1 MAEFWSNN
9 DRGFRLRLWVD
20 QISQDKTANTSQVR
34 FQLALLNTAATFT
47 GYSCSAFI
55 DFDGNRRLNWSGSPS
70 VLGSNQIIPL
80 IDETVTVNH
89 DGDGTR
95 TFGFMAQFVG
105 GGGYSPNT
113 LTIGGNSYKLTDIAR
128 GSSTSD
134 ITATIGKPVTIN
146 IDRKQNTYRH
156 SIWVRFGNY
165 DKKVAGDDVET
176 SYTWTPEVALYDQL
190 PDNTSG
196 FGEVTI
202 IAYENSREMSRD
214 IKRLK
219 LSVADDIKPKLSGI
233 TLTDTNAVA
242 GNLITSSEHFVQ
254 IMSDIRVTFDGAVG
268 VYGSTIKNYRAEIV
282 GGNQAVNSN
291 GGTFGIMNFNG
302 QVTIR
307 ATVTDSRGRS
317 SAPVEKTITILE
329 YFAPSLKFDV
339 TRVGAT
345 SSTLQ
350 VLRNAKIAP
359 LTVNGVQKNT
369 MRLTFKVT
377 PYGKDS
383 YTTDTGPASGDWAGV
398 SSLVNSSANLAG
410 VYAANKSWEILAV
423 LEDKFAD
430 ASFKADVPVESVAL
444 SYDQSGLGVA
454 KVRER
459 GALDVAGDIYANN
472 SPIQQYQLTGNN
484 GAPKWI
490 DGKPNVT
497 NANWLDQPGQ
507 YYIDKSAPGN
517 PNGQWGYLFHYSNYG
532 KNTDGFKE
540 AIQIFWGNN
549 GQLFFRHH
557 RWSRKIDDWE
567 PWKEFARNENTNL
580 INTGWKPA
588 GVEGSFYKRVGDVLT
603 VKYDFTGTGEGM
615 KIAELPAAVFTA
627 PQGYMF
633 TISGWS
639 IGTNTDTHVQIN
651 KDGSSIV
658 ALSPTKDTKYLGQLT
673 IML

>member
-1 MAEFWSNN
+1 MAEFWSNS

-20 QISQDKTANTSQVR
+20 QVSQDKAANTSQVR

-70 VLGSNQIIPL
+70 VLGANQTIPL
-80 IDETVTVNH
+80 IDETVTIQH
-89 DGDGTR
+89 DGDGAR
-95 TFGFMAQFVG
+95 TFGFMAQFTG

-113 LTIGGNSYKLTDIAR
+113 LTVSGNTYKLTDIPR

-134 ITATIGKPVTIN
+134 ITAVIGKPVTIN
-146 IDRKQNTYRH
+146 INRKQNTYRH
-156 SIWVRFGNY
+156 SIWVRFNNY
-165 DKKVAGDDVET
+165 DKKVAGDDIET
-176 SYTWTPEVALYDQL
+176 SYTWTPETALYDQL

-202 IAYENSREMSRD
+202 IAYENGREMSRD
-214 IKRLK
+214 IKRLS
-219 LSVADDIKPKLSGI
+219 LTVADDIKPKLSGI

-254 IMSDIRVTFDGAVG
+254 IMSDIKVTFDGAAG

-291 GGTFGIMNFNG
+291 GGSFGIMNFNG

-307 ATVTDSRGRS
+307 ATVTDSRGRTS
-317 SAPVEKTITILE
+317 TPIEKTITILE

-369 MRLTFKVT
+369 MKLTFKVT
-377 PYGKDS
+377 PYGKDA

-410 VYAANKSWEILAV
+410 VYAANKSWQVLAV
-423 LEDKFAD
+423 LEDKFTN
-430 ASFKADVPVESVAL
+430 ASFKNDVPVESVAL

-472 SPIQQYQLTGNN
+472 SQIQQYQLTSNN

-497 NANWLDQPGQ
+497 NANYLDQPGQ
-507 YYIDKSAPGN
+507 YYIDRSAPGN

-532 KNTDGFKE
+532 KNTDGYKE

-557 RWSRKIDDWE
+557 RWSKKIDDWE

-603 VKYDFTGTGEGM
+603 VKYNFTGNGSDMT
-615 KIAELPAAVFTA
+615 IAKLPPEVLTA
-627 PQGYMF
+627 PQAYML

-639 IGTNTDTHVQIN
+639 IGTNTDAHVQIN
-651 KDGSSIV
+651 KDSSNIAV
-658 ALSPTKDTKYLGQLT
+658 LATSKDTTYLGQLT

>member
-1 MAEFWSNN
+1 MAEFWSNS

-20 QISQDKTANTSQVR
+20 QVSQDKVANTSQVR

-70 VLGSNQIIPL
+70 VLGANQIIPL
-80 IDETVTVNH
+80 IDETVTIRH
-89 DGDGTR
+89 DGDGAR
-95 TFGFMAQFVG
+95 TFGFMAQFTG

-113 LTIGGNSYKLTDIAR
+113 LTVSGSSYKLTDIPR

-134 ITATIGKPVTIN
+134 ITAVIGKPTTIN
-146 IDRKQNTYRH
+146 INRKQDTYRH
-156 SIWVRFGNY
+156 SIWVRFGSWE
-165 DKKVAGDDVET
+165 KKIAGDDIET
-176 SYTWTPEVALYDQL
+176 SYTWTPEPALYNQL
-190 PDNTSG
+190 TDNTRG

-202 IAYENSREMSRD
+202 IAYENGREASRD
-214 IKRLK
+214 IKRLQ
-219 LSVADDIKPKLSGI
+219 LTVADDIKPKLSGI

-254 IMSDIRVTFDGAVG
+254 IMSDIRVTFDGAAG
-268 VYGSTIKNYRAEIV
+268 VYGSTIKSYRAEIV
-282 GGNQAVNSN
+282 GGNQSVNSN

-302 QVTIR
+302 QVTVR
-307 ATVTDSRGRS
+307 ATVTDSRGRT
-317 SAPVEKTITILE
+317 SAPIEKTITILE
-329 YFAPSLKFDV
+329 YFAPSLKVDV

-359 LTVNGVQKNT
+359 LAVNGVQKNT
-369 MRLTFKVT
+369 MKLTFKVT

-423 LEDKFAD
+423 LEDKFTN
-430 ASFKADVPVESVAL
+430 ASSKAPVPVESVAL

-472 SPIQQYQLTGNN
+472 SQIQQYQLTGNN

-507 YYIDKSAPGN
+507 YYIDQAAQGN

-557 RWSRKIDDWE
+557 RWSKKIDDWE
-567 PWKEFARNENTNL
+567 PWKEFAKNENTNL

-603 VKYDFTGTGEGM
+603 VKYNFTGTGGDM
-615 KIAELPAAVFTA
+615 KMAELPATVFTA

-651 KDGSSIV
+651 KDSSSIV
-658 ALSPTKDTKYLGQLT
+658 VLGTGKDTAYLGQLT

>member
-1 MAEFWSNN
+1 MAEFWSNS

-20 QISQDKTANTSQVR
+20 QVSQDKTANTSQVR

-70 VLGSNQIIPL
+70 VLGANQIIPL
-80 IDETVTVNH
+80 IDETVTIRH
-89 DGDGTR
+89 DGDGAR
-95 TFGFMAQFVG
+95 TFGFMAQFTG

-113 LTIGGNSYKLTDIAR
+113 LTVSGSSYKLTDIPR

-134 ITATIGKPVTIN
+134 ITAVIGKPVTIN
-146 IDRKQNTYRH
+146 INRKQDTYRH
-156 SIWVRFGNY
+156 SIWVRFGSWE
-165 DKKVAGDDVET
+165 KKIAGDDIET
-176 SYTWTPEVALYDQL
+176 SYTWTPEPALYNQL
-190 PDNTSG
+190 TDNTSG

-202 IAYENSREMSRD
+202 IAYENGREASRD
-214 IKRLK
+214 IKRLQ
-219 LSVADDIKPKLSGI
+219 LTVADDIKPKLSGI

-254 IMSDIRVTFDGAVG
+254 IMSDIRVTFDGAAG

-282 GGNQAVNSN
+282 GGNQSVNSN

-302 QVTIR
+302 QLTIR
-307 ATVTDSRGRS
+307 ATVTDSRGRT
-317 SAPVEKTITILE
+317 SAPIEKTITILE

-377 PYGKDS
+377 PYGNDA

-410 VYAANKSWEILAV
+410 VYAANKSWQILAV
-423 LEDKFAD
+423 LEDKFTS

-454 KVRER
+454 KIRER

-472 SPIQQYQLTGNN
+472 SQIQQYQLTSNN

-497 NANWLDQPGQ
+497 NANHLDQPGQ

-517 PNGQWGYLFHYSNYG
+517 PNSQWGYLFHYSNYG
-532 KNTDGFKE
+532 KNTDGYKE

-557 RWSRKIDDWE
+557 RWSKKIDDWE
-567 PWKEFARNENTNL
+567 PWKEFAKNENTNL
-580 INTGWKPA
+580 INTGWKSA
-588 GVEGSFYKRVGDVLT
+588 GYTNSYYKRAGDVLT
-603 VKYDFTGTGEGM
+603 IKYDFTGNGEA
-615 KIAELPAAVFTA
+615 ITFATLPKEVLTA
-627 PQGYMF
+627 PQNYML
-633 TISGWS
+633 TIAVWDAD
-639 IGTNTDTHVQIN
+639 GTANSHVQIDKGGN
-651 KDGSSIV
+651 TLTALKTKAGSN
-658 ALSPTKDTKYLGQLT
+658 YFGQLT

>member
-20 QISQDKTANTSQVR
+20 QVSQDKVANTSQVR
-34 FQLALLNTAATFT
+34 FQLALLNTMATFAY
-47 GYSCSAFI
+47 YSCSAFI
-55 DFDGNRRLNWSGSPS
+55 DFEGRRLNWSGTPS
-70 VLGSNQIIPL
+70 VLGYNQVIPL
-80 IDETVTVNH
+80 IDKTVTINH
-89 DGDGTR
+89 DSSGQKALAFT
-95 TFGFMAQFVG
+95 AQFTG
-105 GGGYSPNT
+105 SGGYSPNT
-113 LTIGGNSYKLTDIAR
+113 LTVSGNSYKLTDIPR
-128 GSSTSD
+128 GSATSD
-134 ITATIGKPVTIN
+134 ITAVIGRPITIN
-146 IDRKQNTYRH
+146 INPQQENYRH
-156 SIWVRFGNY
+156 AIWVTYGNFNKQITTENVK
-165 DKKVAGDDVET
+165 DT
-176 SYTWTPEVALYDQL
+176 FTWTPPLELCNEA
-190 PDNTSG
+190 PDNTKG
-196 FGEVTI
+196 HGNVTVI
-202 IAYENSREMSRD
+202 TFDGSREISRD
-214 IKRLK
+214 VKIIYLTMP
-219 LSVADDIKPKLSGI
+219 DDIKPKLTGI
-233 TLTDTNAVA
+233 TLTDTNVVA

-254 IMSDIRVTFDGAVG
+254 IMSDVKVTFDGAAG
-268 VYGSTIKNYRAEIV
+268 IYGSTIKNYRAEIV

-291 GGTFGIMNFNG
+291 GGSFGIMNFNG

-307 ATVTDSRGRS
+307 ATVTDSRGRT
-317 SAPVEKTITILE
+317 SAPIEKTITILE

-345 SSTLQ
+345 SSALQ
-350 VLRNAKIAP
+350 VLRNAKVAP

-377 PYGKDS
+377 PYGKET

-410 VYAANKSWEILAV
+410 VYAANKSWQILAV
-423 LEDKFAD
+423 LEDKFTS

-454 KVRER
+454 KIRER

-472 SPIQQYQLTGNN
+472 SQIQQYQLTSNN

-497 NANWLDQPGQ
+497 NANYLDQPGQ

-517 PNGQWGYLFHYSNYG
+517 PNSQWGYLFHYSNFG
-532 KNTDGFKE
+532 KNTDGHKE

-557 RWSRKIDDWE
+557 RWSKKVDDWE
-567 PWKEFARNENTNL
+567 SWKEFARNENTNL

-603 VKYDFTGTGEGM
+603 VKYNFTGSGSDVA
-615 KIAELPAAVFTA
+615 IAKLPPEVFTA
-627 PQGYMF
+627 PQAYMF

-639 IGTNTDTHVQIN
+639 IGTDTDTHAQIN
-651 KDGSSIV
+651 KDGSTIV
-658 ALSPTKDTKYLGQLT
+658 ALASKKDTNYLGQLT

>member
-1 MAEFWSNN
+1 MAEFWSNS

-20 QISQDKTANTSQVR
+20 QVSQDKTANTSQVR

-70 VLGSNQIIPL
+70 VLGANQIIPL
-80 IDETVTVNH
+80 IDETVTIRH
-89 DGDGTR
+89 DGDGAR
-95 TFGFMAQFVG
+95 TFGFMAQFTG

-113 LTIGGNSYKLTDIAR
+113 LTVSGSSYKLTDIPR

-134 ITATIGKPVTIN
+134 ITAVIGKPVTIN
-146 IDRKQNTYRH
+146 INRKQDTYRH
-156 SIWVRFGNY
+156 SIWVRFGSWE
-165 DKKVAGDDVET
+165 KKIAGDDIET
-176 SYTWTPEVALYDQL
+176 SYTWTPEPALYNQL
-190 PDNTSG
+190 TDNTSG

-202 IAYENSREMSRD
+202 IAYENGREASRD
-214 IKRLK
+214 IKRLQ
-219 LSVADDIKPKLSGI
+219 LTVADDIKPKLSGI

-254 IMSDIRVTFDGAVG
+254 IMSDIRVTFDGAAG

-282 GGNQAVNSN
+282 GGNQSVNSN

-302 QVTIR
+302 QLTIR
-307 ATVTDSRGRS
+307 ATVTDSRGRT
-317 SAPVEKTITILE
+317 SAPIEKTITILE

-350 VLRNAKIAP
+350 VLRNAKVAP

-369 MRLTFKVT
+369 MKLTFKVT

-410 VYAANKSWEILAV
+410 VYAANKSWQVLAV
-423 LEDKFAD
+423 LEDKFTN
-430 ASFKADVPVESVAL
+430 ASFKNDVPVESVAL

-472 SPIQQYQLTGNN
+472 SQIQQYQLTSNN
-484 GAPKWI
+484 GGPKWI

-507 YYIDKSAPGN
+507 YYIDKAAPGN
-517 PNGQWGYLFHYSNYG
+517 PNGQRGYLFHYSNYG

-557 RWSRKIDDWE
+557 RWSKKTDDWE
-567 PWKEFARNENTNL
+567 PWKEFAKNENTNL

-603 VKYDFTGTGEGM
+603 VKYNFTGTGGDM
-615 KIAELPAAVFTA
+615 KMAELPATVFTA

-639 IGTNTDTHVQIN
+639 IGTNTDAHVQIN
-651 KDGSSIV
+651 KDSSSIV
-658 ALSPTKDTKYLGQLT
+658 VLGTGKDTAYLGQLT

>member
-1 MAEFWSNN
+1 MAEFWSNS

-20 QISQDKTANTSQVR
+20 QVSQDKVANTSQVR
-34 FQLALLNTAATFT
+34 FQLALLNTAATFS

-70 VLGSNQIIPL
+70 VLGANQIIPL
-80 IDETVTVNH
+80 IDETVTIRH
-89 DGDGTR
+89 DGDGAR
-95 TFGFMAQFVG
+95 TFGFMAQFTG

-113 LTIGGNSYKLTDIAR
+113 LTVSGSSYKLTDIPR

-134 ITATIGKPVTIN
+134 ITAVIGKPVTIN
-146 IDRKQNTYRH
+146 INRKQDTYRH
-156 SIWVRFGNY
+156 SIWVRFGSWE
-165 DKKVAGDDVET
+165 KKIAGDDIET

-202 IAYENSREMSRD
+202 IAYENGREMSRD
-214 IKRLK
+214 IKRLS
-219 LSVADDIKPKLSGI
+219 LTIADDIKPKLSGI

-254 IMSDIRVTFDGAVG
+254 IMSDIKVSFDGAAG

-307 ATVTDSRGRS
+307 ATVTDSRGRT
-317 SAPVEKTITILE
+317 SAPIEKTITILE

-350 VLRNAKIAP
+350 VLRNAKISP

-369 MRLTFKVT
+369 MKLTFKVT

-423 LEDKFAD
+423 LEDKFTD
-430 ASFKADVPVESVAL
+430 ASFKVPVPVESVAL

-472 SPIQQYQLTGNN
+472 SQIQQYQLTGNDGVSIQAKNDWNDYTQAGFYRGLNLKNSPGGLTSAWFHVVVLKHSNDWIVQQAIEYSGNTFFVRGKTN
-484 GAPKWI
+484 GKWGSWI
-490 DGKPNVT
+490 KYVN
-497 NANWLDQPGQ
+497 
-507 YYIDKSAPGN
+507 DK
-517 PNGQWGYLFHYSNYG
+517 H
-532 KNTDGFKE
+532 
-540 AIQIFWGNN
+540 
-549 GQLFFRHH
+549 
-557 RWSRKIDDWE
+557 
-567 PWKEFARNENTNL
+567 TNL
-580 INTGWKPA
+580 VNTGWQAA

-658 ALSPTKDTKYLGQLT
+658 ALSPAKDTKYLGQLT

>member
-9 DRGFRLRLWVD
+9 DRGYRLRLWVD
-20 QISQDKTANTSQVR
+20 QVSQDAVANTSQVR
-34 FQLALLNTAATFT
+34 FQLAILNTAATFAS
-47 GYSCSAFI
+47 YSCSAFI
-55 DFDGNRRLNWSGSPS
+55 DFDGGRRLNWSGSPNMTS
-70 VLGSNQIIPL
+70 QNSTIML

-89 DGDGTR
+89 GDDGKKI
-95 TFGFMAQFVG
+95 FGFMARFQG

-113 LTIGGNSYKLTDIAR
+113 LEIGGNSFTLTVLQRSSNLKVSSAVFGKEVTITIDRQNPTFKHTVRYQIGDSSGTIASNVDTSATWTIPLDLINKFTNTVNAQGIISVDSYLQ
-128 GSSTSD
+128 GSKIGTQST
-134 ITATIGKPVTIN
+134 TIN
-146 IDRKQNTYRH
+146 I
-156 SIWVRFGNY
+156 SV
-165 DKKVAGDDVET
+165 
-176 SYTWTPEVALYDQL
+176 
-190 PDNTSG
+190 PD
-196 FGEVTI
+196 
-202 IAYENSREMSRD
+202 
-214 IKRLK
+214 
-219 LSVADDIKPKLSGI
+219 SVKP
-233 TLTDTNAVA
+233 TLTGLTLVDTNETVRRLLPK
-242 GNLITSSEHFVQ
+242 NNFIQV
-254 IMSDIRVTFDGAVG
+254 MSNIRADFSGASG
-268 VYGSTIKNYRAEIV
+268 AYGSTITGYYAEIV
-282 GGNQAVNSN
+282 GKNQSINSS
-291 GGTFGIMNFNG
+291 GASFGIMNYSG
-302 QVTIR
+302 QAVVR
-307 ATVTDSRGRS
+307 ARVSDSRGRWS
-317 SAPVEKTITILE
+317 DFKEVNINVLE

-410 VYAANKSWEILAV
+410 VYAVNKSWQVLAV
-423 LEDKFAD
+423 LEDKFTD
-430 ASFKADVPVESVAL
+430 TSFKLDVPVESVAL

-454 KVRER
+454 KIRER

-472 SPIQQYQLTGNN
+472 SQIQQYQLTSNN
-484 GAPKWI
+484 GAPKRI
-490 DGKPNVT
+490 DGEPNVT

-507 YYIDKSAPGN
+507 YYIDKAASGN

-557 RWSRKIDDWE
+557 RWSKKLDDWE
-567 PWKEFARNENTNL
+567 PWKEFAKNENTNL

-588 GVEGSFYKRVGDVLT
+588 GYANSFYKRVGDVLT
-603 VKYDFTGTGEGM
+603 IKNDFAGNGEA
-615 KIAELPAAVFTA
+615 ITFATLPKEVLTA
-627 PQGYMF
+627 PQNYML
-633 TISGWS
+633 TIAVWDAD
-639 IGTNTDTHVQIN
+639 GTANSHVQIDKGGN
-651 KDGSSIV
+651 TLTALKTKAGSN
-658 ALSPTKDTKYLGQLT
+658 YFGQLT

>member
-1 MAEFWSNN
+1 MAEFWSNS
-9 DRGFRLRLWVD
+9 DRGFRLRLWID
-20 QISQDKTANTSQVR
+20 QVSQDKVANTSQVR

-70 VLGSNQIIPL
+70 VLGANQTIPL
-80 IDETVTVNH
+80 IDETVTIRH
-89 DGDGTR
+89 DGDGAR
-95 TFGFMAQFVG
+95 TFGFMAQFTG

-113 LTIGGNSYKLTDIAR
+113 LTVSGNLYKLTDIPR
-128 GSSTSD
+128 DSSTSD
-134 ITATIGKPVTIN
+134 ITAVIGKPVTIN
-146 IDRKQNTYRH
+146 INRKQNTYKH

-165 DKKVAGDDVET
+165 DKKIAGDDVET

-196 FGEVTI
+196 FGEIII
-202 IAYENSREMSRD
+202 IAYENGREMSRD
-214 IKRLK
+214 VKRLS
-219 LSVADDIKPKLSGI
+219 LTIADDIKPKLSGI

-254 IMSDIRVTFDGAVG
+254 IMSNIKVTFDGAAG
-268 VYGSTIKNYRAEIV
+268 VYSTIKNYRAEIV
-282 GGNQAVNSN
+282 GGNQSVNSN

-307 ATVTDSRGRS
+307 ATVTDSRGRT

-369 MRLTFKVT
+369 MKLTFKVT

-410 VYAANKSWEILAV
+410 VYAANKSWQILAV
-423 LEDKFAD
+423 LEDKFTS

-444 SYDQSGLGVA
+444 SYDQAGLGVA

-472 SPIQQYQLTGNN
+472 GQIQQYQLTGNN

-557 RWSRKIDDWE
+557 RWSKKIDDWE
-567 PWKEFARNENTNL
+567 PWKEFAKNENTNL

-603 VKYDFTGTGEGM
+603 VKYNFTGTGGDM
-615 KIAELPAAVFTA
+615 KMAELPPEVLTA

-639 IGTNTDTHVQIN
+639 IGTNTDAHVQIN
-651 KDGSSIV
+651 KDSSSIV
-658 ALSPTKDTKYLGQLT
+658 VLGTGKDTAYLGQLT

>member
-1 MAEFWSNN
+1 MAEFWSNS

-20 QISQDKTANTSQVR
+20 QVSQDKAANTSQVR

-70 VLGSNQIIPL
+70 VLGANQIIPL
-80 IDETVTVNH
+80 IDETVTIRH
-89 DGDGTR
+89 DGDGAR
-95 TFGFMAQFVG
+95 TFGFMAQFTG

-113 LTIGGNSYKLTDIAR
+113 LTVSGISYKLTDIPR

-134 ITATIGKPVTIN
+134 ITAVIGKPVTIN
-146 IDRKQNTYRH
+146 INRKQSTYRH

-165 DKKVAGDDVET
+165 DKKVAGDDIET
-176 SYTWTPEVALYDQL
+176 SYTWTPETALYDQL

-202 IAYENSREMSRD
+202 IAYENGREMSRD
-214 IKRLK
+214 IKRLS
-219 LSVADDIKPKLSGI
+219 LTVADDIKPKLSGI

-242 GNLITSSEHFVQ
+242 GNLITSSVHFVQ
-254 IMSDIRVTFDGAVG
+254 IMSDIKVTFDGATG
-268 VYGSTIKNYRAEIV
+268 VYGSTIKQYRAEIV

-291 GGTFGIMNFNG
+291 GGSFGIMNFNG
-302 QVTIR
+302 QLTIR
-307 ATVTDSRGRS
+307 ATVTDSRGRT
-317 SAPVEKTITILE
+317 SAPIEKTITILE

-377 PYGKDS
+377 PYGKET

-410 VYAANKSWEILAV
+410 VYAANQSWEILAV
-423 LEDKFAD
+423 LEDKFTD
-430 ASFKADVPVESVAL
+430 ASFKAPVPVESVAL

-472 SPIQQYQLTGNN
+472 SQIQQYQLTSNN

-490 DGKPNVT
+490 DGKHNVT
-497 NANWLDQPGQ
+497 SANYLDQPGQ
-507 YYIDKSAPGN
+507 YYIYRSAPGN

-532 KNTDGFKE
+532 KNTDGYKE

-557 RWSRKIDDWE
+557 RWSKKIDDWE

-603 VKYDFTGTGEGM
+603 VKYNFTGNGSDMT
-615 KIAELPAAVFTA
+615 IAKLPPEVLTA
-627 PQGYMF
+627 PQAYML

-639 IGTNTDTHVQIN
+639 IGTNTDAHVQIN
-651 KDGSSIV
+651 KDSSNIAV
-658 ALSPTKDTKYLGQLT
+658 LATSKDTTYLGQLT

>member
-1 MAEFWSNN
+1 MAEFWSNS

-20 QISQDKTANTSQVR
+20 QVSQDKVANTSQVR
-34 FQLALLNTAATFT
+34 FQLALLNTAATFS

-70 VLGSNQIIPL
+70 VLGANQTIPL
-80 IDETVTVNH
+80 IDETVTIRH
-89 DGDGTR
+89 DGDGAR
-95 TFGFMAQFVG
+95 TFGFMAQFTG

-113 LTIGGNSYKLTDIAR
+113 LTVSGSSYKLTDIPR

-134 ITATIGKPVTIN
+134 ITAVIGKPVTIN
-146 IDRKQNTYRH
+146 INRKQDTYRH
-156 SIWVRFGNY
+156 SIWVRFGSWE
-165 DKKVAGDDVET
+165 KKIAGDDIET
-176 SYTWTPEVALYDQL
+176 SYTWTPEPALYNQL
-190 PDNTSG
+190 TDNTSG

-202 IAYENSREMSRD
+202 IAYENGREASRD
-214 IKRLK
+214 IKRLQ
-219 LSVADDIKPKLSGI
+219 LTVADDIKPKLSGI

-254 IMSDIRVTFDGAVG
+254 IMSDIRVTFDGAAG

-282 GGNQAVNSN
+282 GGNQSVNSN
-291 GGTFGIMNFNG
+291 GGTFGVMNFNG

-307 ATVTDSRGRS
+307 ATVTDSRGRTS
-317 SAPVEKTITILE
+317 TPVEKTITILE

-350 VLRNAKIAP
+350 ALRNAKIAP

-377 PYGKDS
+377 PYGKET

-410 VYAANKSWEILAV
+410 VYAANKSWQILAV
-423 LEDKFAD
+423 LEDKFTS

-472 SPIQQYQLTGNN
+472 SQIQQYQLTGNS
-484 GAPKWI
+484 GAPKRI

-497 NANWLDQPGQ
+497 NANYLDQPGQ

-557 RWSRKIDDWE
+557 RRSKKIDDWE

-603 VKYDFTGTGEGM
+603 VKYNFTGTGGDM
-615 KIAELPAAVFTA
+615 KMAELPATVFTA

-639 IGTNTDTHVQIN
+639 IGTNTDAHVQIN
-651 KDGSSIV
+651 KDSSSIV
-658 ALSPTKDTKYLGQLT
+658 VLGTGKDTAYLGQLT

>member
-1 MAEFWSNN
+1 MAEFWSNS

-20 QISQDKTANTSQVR
+20 QVSQDKTANTSQVR

-70 VLGSNQIIPL
+70 VLGANQIIPL
-80 IDETVTVNH
+80 IDETVTIRH
-89 DGDGTR
+89 DGDGAR
-95 TFGFMAQFVG
+95 TFGFVAQFTG

-113 LTIGGNSYKLTDIAR
+113 LTVSGSSYKLTDIPR

-134 ITATIGKPVTIN
+134 ITAVIGKPVTIN
-146 IDRKQNTYRH
+146 INRKQNTYRH
-156 SIWVRFGNY
+156 SIWVRFGSY
-165 DKKVAGDDVET
+165 DKKIAGDDVET
-176 SYTWTPEVALYDQL
+176 SYTWTPEPALYNQL
-190 PDNTSG
+190 TDNTSG

-202 IAYENSREMSRD
+202 IAYENGREASRD
-214 IKRLK
+214 IKRLQ
-219 LSVADDIKPKLSGI
+219 LTVADDIKPKLSGI

-254 IMSDIRVTFDGAVG
+254 IMSDIRVTFDGAAG

-282 GGNQAVNSN
+282 GGNQSVNSN

-302 QVTIR
+302 QLTIR
-307 ATVTDSRGRS
+307 ATVTDSRGRT
-317 SAPVEKTITILE
+317 SAPIEKTITILE
-329 YFAPSLKFDV
+329 YFAPSLKFDM

-350 VLRNAKIAP
+350 VLRNAKVAP

-369 MRLTFKVT
+369 MKLTFKVT

-410 VYAANKSWEILAV
+410 VYAANKSWQVLAV
-423 LEDKFAD
+423 LEDKFTN
-430 ASFKADVPVESVAL
+430 ASFKNDVPVESVAL

-472 SPIQQYQLTGNN
+472 SQIQQYQLTSNN

-507 YYIDKSAPGN
+507 YYIDKAAQGN

-557 RWSRKIDDWE
+557 RWSKKTDDWE
-567 PWKEFARNENTNL
+567 PWKEFAKNENTNL

-603 VKYDFTGTGEGM
+603 VKYNFTGTGGDM
-615 KIAELPAAVFTA
+615 KMAELPATVFTA

-639 IGTNTDTHVQIN
+639 IGTNTDAHVQIN
-651 KDGSSIV
+651 KDSSSIV
-658 ALSPTKDTKYLGQLT
+658 VLGTGKDTAYLGQLT

>member
-20 QISQDKTANTSQVR
+20 QVSQDKVANTSQVR
-34 FQLALLNTAATFT
+34 FQLALLNTAATFA

-55 DFDGNRRLNWSGSPS
+55 DFEGHRLNWSGTPS
-70 VLGSNQIIPL
+70 VLGPNQTIPV
-80 IDETVTVNH
+80 IDETVTINH
-89 DGDGTR
+89 DNSGQK
-95 TFGFMAQFVG
+95 TFAFTAQFTG
-105 GGGYSPNT
+105 SGGYSPNT
-113 LTIGGNSYKLTDIAR
+113 LTVSGNSYKLTDIPR

-134 ITATIGKPVTIN
+134 ITAVIGRPVTIN
-146 IDRKQNTYRH
+146 ITPRQESYRH
-156 SIWVRFGNY
+156 AIWVTYGKFNKQITTENIK
-165 DKKVAGDDVET
+165 D
-176 SYTWTPEVALYDQL
+176 SFTWTPPLGLCNET
-190 PDNTSG
+190 PDNTKGWGNVTVITYDSG
-196 FGEVTI
+196 REV
-202 IAYENSREMSRD
+202 SRD
-214 IKRLK
+214 VKIIYLTMP
-219 LSVADDIKPKLSGI
+219 DDVKPKLTGV

-254 IMSDIRVTFDGAVG
+254 IMSDIKVTFDGATG
-268 VYGSTIKNYRAEIV
+268 VYGSTIKSYRAEIV

-307 ATVTDSRGRS
+307 ATVTDSRGRT
-317 SAPVEKTITILE
+317 SAPVEKAITILE

-369 MRLTFKVT
+369 MKLTFKVT
-377 PYGKDS
+377 PYGKDA

-410 VYAANKSWEILAV
+410 VYAANKSWQILAV
-423 LEDKFAD
+423 LEDKFTD
-430 ASFKADVPVESVAL
+430 ASFKDDVPVESVAL

-472 SPIQQYQLTGNN
+472 NPIQQYQLTGNN

-507 YYIDKSAPGN
+507 YYIDKAAPGN

-557 RWSRKIDDWE
+557 RWSKKVDDWE

-603 VKYDFTGTGEGM
+603 VKYNFTGNGSDVT
-615 KIAELPAAVFTA
+615 IAKLPPEVLTA
-627 PQGYMF
+627 PQNYMF

-639 IGTNTDTHVQIN
+639 IGTNSDVHAQISKGTSDIN
-651 KDGSSIV
+651 V
-658 ALSPTKDTKYLGQLT
+658 LATTKDTTYQGQLT

>member
-1 MAEFWSNN
+1 MAEFWSNS

-20 QISQDKTANTSQVR
+20 QVSQDKVANTSQVR
-34 FQLALLNTAATFT
+34 FRLYFMNTAATFA
-47 GYSCSAFI
+47 GYACSAYI
-55 DFDGNRRLNWSGSPS
+55 EYDWKKRIEWSGTPS
-70 VLGSNQIIPL
+70 VLSPNQTILL
-80 IDETVTVNH
+80 IDQTVTIQH
-89 DGDGTR
+89 DGDGSKAFGVS
-95 TFGFMAQFVG
+95 TFFNGS
-105 GGGYSPNT
+105 GGYSPNT
-113 LTIGGNSYKLTDIAR
+113 IGASGDVKLTDIPR

-134 ITATIGKPVTIN
+134 ITAVIGKSVTIN
-146 IDRKQNTYRH
+146 INPKQESYRH
-156 SIWVRFGNY
+156 AIWVTYGKFNKQITTENIK
-165 DKKVAGDDVET
+165 D
-176 SYTWTPEVALYDQL
+176 SFTWTPPLELCNET
-190 PDNTSG
+190 PDNTKG
-196 FGEVTI
+196 FGNVTVI
-202 IAYENSREMSRD
+202 TYENGREVSRD
-214 IKRLK
+214 IKRIYLTI
-219 LSVADDIKPKLSGI
+219 ADDIKPKLTGV

-254 IMSDIRVTFDGAVG
+254 IMSDIKVTFDGATG
-268 VYGSTIKNYRAEIV
+268 VYGSTIKSYRAEIV

-307 ATVTDSRGRS
+307 ATVTDSRGRT
-317 SAPVEKTITILE
+317 SAPVEKAITILE

-369 MRLTFKVT
+369 MKLTFKVT
-377 PYGKDS
+377 PYGKDA

-410 VYAANKSWEILAV
+410 VYAANKSWQILAV
-423 LEDKFAD
+423 LEDKFTH
-430 ASFKADVPVESVAL
+430 ASFKNDVPVESVAL

-490 DGKPNVT
+490 DGKSNVT
-497 NANWLDQPGQ
+497 SANWLDQPGQ

-557 RWSRKIDDWE
+557 RWSRKVDDWE

-603 VKYDFTGTGEGM
+603 VKYNFTGNGSDVT
-615 KIAELPAAVFTA
+615 IAKLPPEVLTA
-627 PQGYMF
+627 PQNYMF

-639 IGTNTDTHVQIN
+639 IGTNSDVHAQISKGTSDIN
-651 KDGSSIV
+651 V
-658 ALSPTKDTKYLGQLT
+658 LAATKDTTYQGQLT

>member
-1 MAEFWSNN
+1 MAEFWSNS

-20 QISQDKTANTSQVR
+20 QVSQDKVANTSQVR
-34 FQLALLNTAATFT
+34 FQLALLNTAATFS

-70 VLGSNQIIPL
+70 VLGANQIIPL
-80 IDETVTVNH
+80 IDETVTIRH
-89 DGDGTR
+89 DGDGAR
-95 TFGFMAQFVG
+95 TFGFMAQFTG

-113 LTIGGNSYKLTDIAR
+113 LTVSGSSYKLTDIPR

-134 ITATIGKPVTIN
+134 ITAVIGKPVTIN
-146 IDRKQNTYRH
+146 INRKQDTYRH
-156 SIWVRFGNY
+156 SIWVRFGSWE
-165 DKKVAGDDVET
+165 KKIAGDDIET
-176 SYTWTPEVALYDQL
+176 SYTWTPEPALYNQL
-190 PDNTSG
+190 TDNTSG

-202 IAYENSREMSRD
+202 IAYENGREASRD
-214 IKRLK
+214 IKRLQ
-219 LSVADDIKPKLSGI
+219 LTVADDIKPKLTGI
-233 TLTDTNAVA
+233 TLSDTNAVA

-254 IMSDIRVTFDGAVG
+254 IMSNIKVTFDGATG
-268 VYGSTIKNYRAEIV
+268 VYGSTIKSYRAEIV
-282 GGNQAVNSN
+282 GGNQSVNSN

-307 ATVTDSRGRS
+307 ATVTDSRGRT

-369 MRLTFKVT
+369 MKLTFKVT
-377 PYGKDS
+377 PYDKDA

-410 VYAANKSWEILAV
+410 VYAANKSWQILAV
-423 LEDKFAD
+423 LEDKFTH
-430 ASFKADVPVESVAL
+430 ASFKNDVPVESVAL

-557 RWSRKIDDWE
+557 RWSKKIDDWE

-603 VKYDFTGTGEGM
+603 VKYNFTGNGSDVT
-615 KIAELPAAVFTA
+615 IAKLPPEVFTA
-627 PQGYMF
+627 PQAYMF

-639 IGTNTDTHVQIN
+639 IGTNTDAHVQIN
-651 KDGSSIV
+651 KDSSSIV
-658 ALSPTKDTKYLGQLT
+658 VLGTGKDTAYLGQLT

>member
-1 MAEFWSNN
+1 MAEFWSNS

-20 QISQDKTANTSQVR
+20 QVSQDKVANTSQVR

-70 VLGSNQIIPL
+70 VLGANQIIPL
-80 IDETVTVNH
+80 IDETVTIRH
-89 DGDGTR
+89 DGDGAR
-95 TFGFMAQFVG
+95 TFGFMAQFTG

-113 LTIGGNSYKLTDIAR
+113 LTVSGSSYKLTDIPR

-134 ITATIGKPVTIN
+134 ITAVIGKPTTIN
-146 IDRKQNTYRH
+146 INRKQDTYRH
-156 SIWVRFGNY
+156 SIWVRFGSWE
-165 DKKVAGDDVET
+165 KKIAGDDIET
-176 SYTWTPEVALYDQL
+176 SYTWTPEPALYNQL
-190 PDNTSG
+190 TDNTRG

-202 IAYENSREMSRD
+202 IAYENGREASRD
-214 IKRLK
+214 IKRLQ
-219 LSVADDIKPKLSGI
+219 LTVADDIKPKLSGI

-254 IMSDIRVTFDGAVG
+254 IMSDIRVTFDGAAG
-268 VYGSTIKNYRAEIV
+268 VYGSTIKSYRAEIV
-282 GGNQAVNSN
+282 GGNQSVNSN

-302 QVTIR
+302 QVTVR
-307 ATVTDSRGRS
+307 ATVTDSRGRT
-317 SAPVEKTITILE
+317 SAPIEKTITILE
-329 YFAPSLKFDV
+329 YFAPSLKVDV

-350 VLRNAKIAP
+350 VLRNANIAP
-359 LTVNGVQKNT
+359 LAVNGVQKNT
-369 MRLTFKVT
+369 MKLTFKVT

-423 LEDKFAD
+423 LEDKFTN
-430 ASFKADVPVESVAL
+430 ASSKAPVPVESVAL

-472 SPIQQYQLTGNN
+472 SQIQQYQLTGNN

-507 YYIDKSAPGN
+507 YYIDQAAQGN

-557 RWSRKIDDWE
+557 RWSKKIDDWE
-567 PWKEFARNENTNL
+567 PWKEFAKNENTNL

-603 VKYDFTGTGEGM
+603 VKYNFTGTGGDM
-615 KIAELPAAVFTA
+615 KMAELPATVFTA

-651 KDGSSIV
+651 KDSSSIV
-658 ALSPTKDTKYLGQLT
+658 VLGTGKDTAYLGQLT

>member
-1 MAEFWSNN
+1 MAEFWSNS

-20 QISQDKTANTSQVR
+20 QVSQDKAANTSQVR

-70 VLGSNQIIPL
+70 VLGANQIIPL
-80 IDETVTVNH
+80 IDETVTIRH
-89 DGDGTR
+89 DGDGAR
-95 TFGFMAQFVG
+95 TFGFMAQFTG

-113 LTIGGNSYKLTDIAR
+113 LTVSGISYKLTDIPR

-134 ITATIGKPVTIN
+134 ITAVIGKPVTIN
-146 IDRKQNTYRH
+146 INRKQSTYRH

-165 DKKVAGDDVET
+165 DKKVAGDDIET
-176 SYTWTPEVALYDQL
+176 SYTWTPETALYDQL

-202 IAYENSREMSRD
+202 IAYENGREMSRD
-214 IKRLK
+214 IKRLS
-219 LSVADDIKPKLSGI
+219 LTVADDIKPKLSGI

-242 GNLITSSEHFVQ
+242 GNLITSSVHFVQ
-254 IMSDIRVTFDGAVG
+254 IMSDIKVTFDGATG
-268 VYGSTIKNYRAEIV
+268 VYGSTIKQYRAEIV

-291 GGTFGIMNFNG
+291 GGSFGIMNFNG
-302 QVTIR
+302 QLTIR
-307 ATVTDSRGRS
+307 ATVTDSRGRT
-317 SAPVEKTITILE
+317 SAPIEKTITILE

-377 PYGKDS
+377 PYGKET

-410 VYAANKSWEILAV
+410 VYAANQSWEILAV
-423 LEDKFAD
+423 LEDKFTD
-430 ASFKADVPVESVAL
+430 ASFKAPVPVESVAL
-444 SYDQSGLGVA
+444 SYDQSGIGVA

-472 SPIQQYQLTGNN
+472 SQIQQYQLTGNN

-507 YYIDKSAPGN
+507 YYIDKAAPGN

-557 RWSRKIDDWE
+557 RWSKKIDDWE

-603 VKYDFTGTGEGM
+603 VKYNFTGTGGDM
-615 KIAELPAAVFTA
+615 KMAELPATVFTA

-639 IGTNTDTHVQIN
+639 IGTNTDAHVQIN
-651 KDGSSIV
+651 KDSSSIV
-658 ALSPTKDTKYLGQLT
+658 VLGTGKDTAYLGQLT